1 MCGIFGCVGELLK
14 EKAYECISQISYRG
28 PDKLNVK
35 VLEGIVISHAR
46 LSILDVSDLA
56 NQPMSDPSGRYWIVY
71 NGEVYNFLELR
82 KELEQFGWKF
92 KTNSDT
98 EVVLYSYIEWG
109 ENFQNKCNGM
119 WALVIWDNIEKR
131 LFLSRDRFGVKPLY
145 YYEQDNNFYFAS
157 EMKAFFPIMKE
168 RRINYQLLEKKQY
181 FIYEATENC
190 SIKGIKK
197 ILGGEYGYYK
207 NGQLHLNKWWN
218 TLEHLIKVPGKYE
231 EQVELFRE
239 LFIDACKIRMRSDVP
254 IGTALSGGV
263 DSSTVVGVMNY
274 LSKIGASHINKNWQ
288 NVFVASMPG
297 TLIDETQYAEMA
309 AKYIGLDIEKVMIT
323 AHITASKLLEYMYIC
338 EEPYITSPI
347 PFMQVYGNIAKK
359 GIKVTIDG
367 HGADELFGGYEFDL
381 FYAALEVK
389 DDINALKE
397 ILKTYNDMT
406 LKECRVTFEQLL
418 DKIENIHKI
427 FNNNDNEKK
436 NVLGIFNKKLYEESH
451 EVTLPTLL
459 RCYDR
464 YSMGNSLEIR
474 MPFLDHRIVS
484 FAFSIPLKAKIN
496 RGYTKKI
503 VRDMAAP
510 FMSKEV
516 IYRKLKIGFNSP
528 MTEWLQG
535 DLKEFVLDTIHSK
548 DFYEC
553 ELFNSLDV
561 NIKINEFYKCKRN
574 TFTEGENIW
583 TLLVPFLWKKA
594 MQL

>member
-254 IGTALSGGV
+254 IGTALSGG
-263 DSSTVVGVMNY
+263 GR
-274 LSKIGASHINKNWQ
+274 
-288 NVFVASMPG
+288 F
-297 TLIDETQYAEMA
+297 
-309 AKYIGLDIEKVMIT
+309 
-323 AHITASKLLEYMYIC
+323 
-338 EEPYITSPI
+338 
-347 PFMQVYGNIAKK
+347 
-359 GIKVTIDG
+359 
-367 HGADELFGGYEFDL
+367 
-381 FYAALEVK
+381 
-389 DDINALKE
+389 
-397 ILKTYNDMT
+397 
-406 LKECRVTFEQLL
+406 
-418 DKIENIHKI
+418 
-427 FNNNDNEKK
+427 
-436 NVLGIFNKKLYEESH
+436 
-451 EVTLPTLL
+451 
-459 RCYDR
+459 
-464 YSMGNSLEIR
+464 
-474 MPFLDHRIVS
+474 
-484 FAFSIPLKAKIN
+484 
-496 RGYTKKI
+496 
-503 VRDMAAP
+503 
-510 FMSKEV
+510 
-516 IYRKLKIGFNSP
+516 
-528 MTEWLQG
+528 
-535 DLKEFVLDTIHSK
+535 
-548 DFYEC
+548 
-553 ELFNSLDV
+553 
-561 NIKINEFYKCKRN
+561 
-574 TFTEGENIW
+574 
-583 TLLVPFLWKKA
+583 
-594 MQL
+594 